1 MKLKKHLPSPN
12 DDDDCE
18 SIVAGEY
25 TAVDVGIIRKIAR
38 FCAEPLIITSRQLAQ
53 ATRRTE
59 VFSSSSSKPSPTC
72 MRSSKR
78 LMRALLPDC
87 HFGSSARVNT
97 LNTPPPSL
105 SIRMKVSTSIP
116 GPTPSIVFRTTKRYS
131 GARRIRAVLI
141 VIVFEQERK

>member
-1 MKLKKHLPSPN
+1 
-12 DDDDCE
+12 
-18 SIVAGEY
+18 
-25 TAVDVGIIRKIAR
+25 
-38 FCAEPLIITSRQLAQ
+38 
-53 ATRRTE
+53 
-59 VFSSSSSKPSPTC
+59 

-141 VIVFEQERK
+141 VIVFEQERKYSERLLRCSDTRKRRRQGRRGKYYVSVVFLRFLIELPRRLHCDMHARFDDVRIFQKWWHGFGQKCYET